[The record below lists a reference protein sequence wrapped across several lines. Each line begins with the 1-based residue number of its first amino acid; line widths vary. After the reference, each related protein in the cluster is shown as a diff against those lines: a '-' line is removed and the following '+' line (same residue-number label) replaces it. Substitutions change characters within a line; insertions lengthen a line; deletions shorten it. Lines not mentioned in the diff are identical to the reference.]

1 MSKYE
6 HIVLKGVPFL
16 MDSARILYTYE
27 PIGSKEPI
35 AIGVADTDGIPTFYE
50 NWESCITERLS
61 EWRTGLVPTERGKI
75 RAQYKHPK
83 QSRARKTTGK
93 SIATA

>member
-35 AIGVADTDGIPTFYE
+35 AIGTAGIDGILIPYD
-50 NWESCITERLS
+50 NWESRVTDRIT
-61 EWRTGLVPTERGKI
+61 EWRTGLSPIERGKI
-75 RAQYKHPK
+75 RAQYKPPK
-83 QSRARKTTGK
+83 QSRARKATGK